1 MCILLDKDIILANVK
16 MNYNGSICQKS
27 HVKDSK
33 YIFKEYKTLLF
44 RLTDRRV
51 SLRIMKN
58 KNHVRTR
65 IQTHICN
72 HTHTCKHTKTTH
84 AFKDTRMH
92 ANVCSPAHTHTH
104 THTHKV
110 FFGDRSPE
118 FVEPLAAHCLGGW
131 IQFFKQ
137 ILKTVVFSQSFEIPA
152 CF

>member
-1 MCILLDKDIILANVK
+1 MVAFPK
-16 MNYNGSICQKS
+16 KS

-33 YIFKEYKTLLF
+33 YIFKENKTLFF

-58 KNHVRTR
+58 KNHARNTYTN
-65 IQTHICN
+65 THMQS

-84 AFKDTRMH
+84 ACKDTRMH
-92 ANVCSPAHTHTH
+92 ASVCARAHTHTQ
-104 THTHKV
+104 V
-110 FFGDRSPE
+110 FFRDRRPE
-118 FVEPLAAHCLGGW
+118 FVEPLVAHCQGGW